1 MASVQDC
8 ERALLSLTDRVAA
21 VDAATRSRYAV
32 DRTISWHV
40 TDLDVV
46 FAVRVAD
53 GALGSLHRAD
63 ATDALEQ
70 AQVRLAA
77 RSDDLVALASG
88 ALTPPTAWASGRLR
102 VEASVLDLL
111 RLRSWL

>member
-8 ERALLSLTDRVAA
+8 EQALLALADRFAA
-21 VDAATRSRYAV
+21 VDAQTRSRYTV
-32 DRTISWHV
+32 DRTVSWHV

-46 FAVRVAD
+46 FSVRVSD
-53 GALGSLHRAD
+53 GELGALQQVPAAAPVD
-63 ATDALEQ
+63 

-77 RSDDLVALASG
+77 CSDDLVALATG
-88 ALTPPTAWASGRLR
+88 GLTPPAAWATGRLK

>member
-1 MASVQDC
+1 VASVQDC
-8 ERALLSLTDRVAA
+8 ERALLALADRVAA
-21 VDAATRSRYAV
+21 VDAGTRSRYAV
-32 DRTISWHV
+32 DRTLSWHI

-46 FAVRVAD
+46 FTVQVAD
-53 GALGSLHRAD
+53 GELGALRRVEAGGPAGD
-63 ATDALEQ
+63 

-77 RSDDLVALASG
+77 CSDDVVALATG
-88 ALTPPTAWASGRLR
+88 ALTPPAAWATGRLK

>member
-1 MASVQDC
+1 MASVQEC
-8 ERALLSLTDRVAA
+8 ERALLALADRVAS
-21 VDAATRSRYAV
+21 VDAQTRSRYAV
-32 DRTISWHV
+32 DRTLSWHV

-46 FAVRVAD
+46 FSVQVSD
-53 GALGSLHRAD
+53 GALGDLRRAD
-63 ATDALEQ
+63 AATSDGG

-77 RSDDLVALASG
+77 CSDDLVALATG
-88 ALTPPTAWASGRLR
+88 RLTPPAAWATGRLK